1 MAHVRRTSILAV
13 IWLLCPTLLWAQ
25 TLPDAT
31 PGKPG
36 VSTQAPAKP
45 APKPPVPQTPS
56 PQTQRDTKAKP
67 APRHPTAPPPAPVVA
82 PAPTPEVVPP
92 DTASSAPKQ
101 GSVTGLPLPR
111 FAALRSDDVNLRVG
125 PGTRYPIGWVY
136 KRRDLPVEIEREY
149 EVWRLVSDQEGN
161 RGWVHQ
167 ATLSGR
173 RTFVVREVT
182 RTLRRTPETGAA
194 AVAILKPGVVG
205 RIITCAATAAWCE
218 VQVSEYRGYLKRDE
232 FWGVFPGEAVNP

>member
-1 MAHVRRTSILAV
+1 MANLRGMSSLAV
-13 IWLLCPTLLWAQ
+13 IWLLCPTLLLAQ
-25 TLPDAT
+25 TQPDAT
-31 PGKPG
+31 KP
-36 VSTQAPAKP
+36 APVAKP
-45 APKPPVPQTPS
+45 AAKTPQ
-56 PQTQRDTKAKP
+56 QAQHDTKAQRVTHHPP
-67 APRHPTAPPPAPVVA
+67 AQPPPPVVA

-173 RTFVVREVT
+173 RTFVVRDVT
-182 RTLRRTPETGAA
+182 RTLRRSPEAGAP

-205 RIITCAATAAWCE
+205 RIVSCAANAAWCE
-218 VQVSEYRGYLKRDE
+218 VQVSEYRGYLKREE